1 MSAQIS
7 SRMLL
12 PSCPMDTVGNGRC
25 YFRPIQQTRE
35 KWKGGEDSKTGR
47 ELLEEQVKKTTEGGG
62 VWRDSH

>member
-1 MSAQIS
+1 
-7 SRMLL
+7 
-12 PSCPMDTVGNGRC
+12 MDTVGNGRC